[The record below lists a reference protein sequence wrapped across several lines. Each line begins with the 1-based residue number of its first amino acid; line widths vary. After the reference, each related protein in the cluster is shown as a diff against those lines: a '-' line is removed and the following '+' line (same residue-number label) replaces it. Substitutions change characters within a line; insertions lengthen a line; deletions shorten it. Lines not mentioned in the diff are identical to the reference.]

1 MINTTPQH
9 NAQNTAPY
17 GYRLISRDV
26 DDDCGCV
33 EQEWETPVGGAF
45 VHLLPFGVAEVFFD
59 NGDAGEWEVKI
70 QSNSELEFAQK
81 LVDYVDNLP
90 VIDI

>member
-1 MINTTPQH
+1 MPTSTNKPIPTRPV
-9 NAQNTAPY
+9 
-17 GYRLISRDV
+17 GYKIITSSI

-45 VHLLPFGVAEVFFD
+45 VHLLPSGVAEVFFD

-70 QSNSELEFAQK
+70 QCNSELEFTQK
-81 LVDYVDNLP
+81 LVDYVDSLS